1 VTEPTDRE
9 LVDAVRDRGDERAFR
24 TLYRRHT
31 PRLYRIAAR
40 LTGDRGGVADDVV
53 HDTWLRASAR
63 FASFEWRSSL
73 ATWLTGFLINR
84 VRELHREWARE
95 GGGAAEPAEVESRPV
110 PLDDRLDLREAI
122 ARLPAG
128 YRAAVVLH
136 DVEGYTHED
145 IAGLLGIDVGTSRSQ
160 LSRARQSLRR
170 WLEPDGRPA

>member
-9 LVDAVRDRGDERAFR
+9 LVDAVERRGDERAFR
-24 TLYRRHT
+24 VLYRRHT
-31 PRLYRIAAR
+31 PRLYRIACR
-40 LTGDRGGVADDVV
+40 LTEDRGGVADDVV

-73 ATWLTGFLINR
+73 PTWLTGFLINR
-84 VRELHREWARE
+84 VRELQRGWARE
-95 GGGAAEPAEVESRPV
+95 GGGPDDLAGAESHPV

-136 DVEGYTHED
+136 DIEGYTHED

-170 WLEPDGRPA
+170 WLEPEGRPA